1 MLFPDFFFFF
11 KYNLTHNFAFVSVV
25 QVSFRLSSDPPGG
38 GVSWS
43 LCKPKRTKSLAWQ
56 SGVWTSP
63 CTWPEH
69 LCPRLTGLSTVL
81 WVMGY
86 DFAETTDFSNFPA
99 LMWGSQPSVQ
109 KPVLWKEPQ
118 PENHRRFVVP
128 TLCQFPCLLF
138 HISKM
143 VAGTESFLKTLKPM
157 KRHNSSMTA
166 TSLHFHAS
174 PKTQLDSVNS
184 HPPRSETVRVSE
196 YQPAEL

>member
-1 MLFPDFFFFF
+1 MLFPDFFFFL
-11 KYNLTHNFAFVSVV
+11 NT
-25 QVSFRLSSDPPGG
+25 
-38 GVSWS
+38 
-43 LCKPKRTKSLAWQ
+43 
-56 SGVWTSP
+56 TSH
-63 CTWPEH
+63 TTLH
-69 LCPRLTGLSTVL
+69 LCQWSRFPSVSAVTLQGVEFHDPCVNLRGLSHLHGRVVCGLPLAPGLSTSVL
-81 WVMGY
+81 GSLASLQFCESWGY